1 MNHKVARKEKWFT
14 LLRLSSFTLSKSNAV
29 ISIDAVAKNSVDDV
43 AGRISLA

>member
-1 MNHKVARKEKWFT
+1 MNHKLARIEKWLT

-29 ISIDAVAKNSVDDV
+29 ISMEVVAKNSVDDV